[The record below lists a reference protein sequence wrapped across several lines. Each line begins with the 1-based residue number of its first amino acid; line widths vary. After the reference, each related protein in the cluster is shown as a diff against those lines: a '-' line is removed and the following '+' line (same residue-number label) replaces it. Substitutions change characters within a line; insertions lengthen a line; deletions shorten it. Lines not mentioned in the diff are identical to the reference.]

1 MTDETTTE
9 VPEEP
14 QTDTEVSID
23 ADENPDG
30 PDLESDPAEPEVFP
44 RQVVEDL
51 RKENG
56 KYRQRAQQADTLAT
70 RLHAE
75 LVRATGRLA
84 DPSDL
89 AFDEDHLG
97 DPDKMAAAID
107 ELLEAK
113 PHLASRRP
121 VGDIGQGHRG
131 AASQPFSLLQT
142 LKDLT

>member
-9 VPEEP
+9 TEVPEEP
-14 QTDTEVSID
+14 KSPAITESGNSEVPN
-23 ADENPDG
+23 DET
-30 PDLESDPAEPEVFP
+30 PEDDVFP

-56 KYRQRAQQADTLAT
+56 RYRQRAQLADTYAQ

-89 AFDEDHLG
+89 PFSEDHIA
-97 DPDKMAAAID
+97 DPDTMVAAID
-107 ELLEAK
+107 ELLAAK
-113 PHLASRRP
+113 PHLATRRP
-121 VGDIGQGHRG
+121 VGDIGQGNRG
-131 AASQPFSLLQT
+131 GTAQPFNLLQA
-142 LKDLT
+142 LKERV